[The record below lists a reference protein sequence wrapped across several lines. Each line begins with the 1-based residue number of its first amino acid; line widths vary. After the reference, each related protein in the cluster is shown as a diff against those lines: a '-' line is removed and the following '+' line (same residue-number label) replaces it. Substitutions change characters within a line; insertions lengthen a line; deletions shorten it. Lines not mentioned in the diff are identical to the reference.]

1 MRIKKYSKLTF
12 REGMD
17 YHAKKPDV
25 WNDESIK
32 LFIKKHISGDYSS
45 ISIKDYQLNITGFKN
60 KDLGCDNL
68 YIKKYNNVYIGLIE
82 ESDGSRNQLIFE

>member
-1 MRIKKYSKLTF
+1 MKLKKYSKLTI

-17 YHAKKPDV
+17 YHAKQPDV
-25 WNDESIK
+25 WSDESIK

-60 KDLGCDNL
+60 KALGCDNL
-68 YIKKYNNVYIGLIE
+68 YIKKYDNVYIALFIG
-82 ESDGSRNQLIFE
+82 SDGERIQLIFE